1 VASTEITVV
10 GGARFLV
17 EGGAKEVEKRI
28 LSAARGSLMELVWLT
43 DLEAG
48 GPVGLN
54 PDHIVAVRPGE
65 PDE

>member
-10 GGARFLV
+10 GGALFRV
-17 EGGAKEVEKRI
+17 EGSARDVEQRI

-48 GPVGLN
+48 GPVGIN

-65 PDE
+65 PEQ

>member
-1 VASTEITVV
+1 LASTEITVV
-10 GGARFLV
+10 GGARFRV
-17 EGGAKEVEKRI
+17 DGHAKDVEKRI